1 MISNENEQVLEKV
14 KQIVRTW
21 QSQGIESYIVK
32 IANDAD
38 DTIIF
43 ALKLPGIVDDV
54 ELKVKSSTNE
64 VEVLG
69 KTGWDA
75 VEVLEYLDENIK
87 R

>member
-21 QSQGIESYIVK
+21 QNQGIESCLRKRV
-32 IANDAD
+32 N

-54 ELKVKSSTNE
+54 ELKVKNSTNE

-69 KTGWDA
+69 KTGWDV